1 MIPVT
6 VAETCKK
13 TAFNSTESRFV
24 SLLLYRVRYYCGR
37 RRPHLCLINF
47 IRYICAYKCSIS
59 MIPWTKVL
67 KETRDTLVDKFCRIS
82 HVSAIQS
89 SQ

>member
-1 MIPVT
+1 MIPST
-6 VAETCKK
+6 GAETCKK
-13 TAFNSTESRFV
+13 TAFKSTESRFA
-24 SLLLYRVRYYCGR
+24 SFLLYHVIYYCR
-37 RRPHLCLINF
+37 RRRRHLCLINF

-67 KETRDTLVDKFCRIS
+67 KETKDTLVDKFCQLS
-82 HVSAIQS
+82 HVSAIQW